1 MNNQDIV
8 REMDRVIRTAAPR
21 DIELAAGV
29 LARAFA
35 DDPLYVSIFADE
47 PVRTRRLPRLFATQ
61 LRAAQSGRDRV
72 DVMVAG
78 EQILGCAVWSPPG
91 ARRPSARQ
99 QFAVL
104 AAFPFILGSRLGVA
118 IRSFSAIG
126 RARPQEAHWY
136 LSTVGVDPRAQ
147 RTGVARA
154 LLDPRLARCDADAI
168 PAALVTGEERNV
180 AYYESLG
187 FSVTRQIKLPA
198 DGPMHWAMWREP
210 RCSKD

>member
-1 MNNQDIV
+1 M
-8 REMDRVIRTAAPR
+8 REVDRVIGIAAPR
-21 DIELAAGV
+21 DIGPAAGV

-47 PVRTRRLPRLFATQ
+47 WVRTRRLPGLFAVQ
-61 LRAAQSGRDRV
+61 LRAAQSGRDHV

-99 QFAVL
+99 QLAVL
-104 AAFPFILGSRLGVA
+104 AAFPFILRSRMGMA
-118 IRSFSAIG
+118 IRCFNAIG
-126 RARPQEAHWY
+126 RARPEEAHWY
-136 LSTVGVDPRAQ
+136 LSTIGVDPPAQ

-154 LLDPRLARCDADAI
+154 LLEPRLARCDEDAI
-168 PAALVTGEERNV
+168 PAALVTSEERNV

-187 FSVTRQIKLPA
+187 FAVTRQIKLPG
-198 DGPMHWAMWREP
+198 DGPAHWAMWRSP
-210 RCSKD
+210 RSEDSAFQPR